1 MARKFKDT
9 NCIVVEKK
17 FTPAKEEKK
26 YIFDGVEKV
35 IPATDERYTVKIL
48 GGVSHDSE
56 RGYEDSYLKSVQV
69 DKQKYDLTKIG
80 EKVVCT
86 YDYST
91 DKDGKDTLR
100 NFDYEFIQKK

>member
-9 NCIVVEKK
+9 DCIVVEKK

-26 YIFDGVEKV
+26 YIFDGQERV
-35 IPATDERYTVKIL
+35 IPAQEEKHVVKIL
-48 GGVSHDSE
+48 GGVGYSAE
-56 RGYEDSYLKSVQV
+56 MGYEDSYLKSVAV
-69 DKQKYDLTKIG
+69 SKEKYDMTKVG

-91 DKDGKDTLR
+91 DKDGKDNLR
-100 NFDYEFIQKK
+100 NFDYEFVKK